1 MPESAPQVAAP
12 FGKYLLLKR
21 LAVGGMA
28 ELFLAKDT
36 FTRELVVIKR
46 ILPYLSRELEF
57 VQMFLDEA
65 KIAAQLHHPNII
77 TVHEL
82 GKLDEQIFI
91 AMEYVEGVDLR
102 KILQEELKLEGAVP
116 YAIAAYITAQV
127 SAGLHYAHNKIG
139 RDGKPMGI
147 IHRDVS
153 PQNVMVGFDG
163 RVKLVDFGIAKAGAL
178 VERSKPGVIKG
189 KFLYLS
195 PEQLSQE
202 RIDHR
207 ADIFALGT
215 MMYEVTTGKSPF
227 YKPTTEA
234 VIYAIRAEEPPPP
247 ELVRSD
253 YPPALSKIVMKCLQK
268 DRTRRYQQAGDVQRD
283 LEAFIRSHAPTGV
296 HDVVKYVARLFG
308 GEEERTVLLI
318 PAPAAEPVAT
328 LEDDKP
334 PTQPTRPIRP
344 LDAPSEPLPAYDEE
358 YDPQTQMARP
368 EEIAR
373 AFGDDPLAT
382 RPARRLSGFK
392 YQAAGASLD
401 ESTTTVP
408 TGEGQRPTG
417 EHSVSTSEPSPAAN
431 GRDRLTGP
439 DGPVFDDGAGH
450 VPALSD
456 EPKTRP
462 ARPSNRLKN
471 AFEDRD
477 DRSTLDLRGQ
487 QILPQSPVA
496 DTVSIAQREPP
507 PKALLFALAGGAV
520 LLLAAVL
527 FVWWLMRDPPEVPP
541 PTPISVLP
549 SPGSVPPIADAP
561 LAADAGD
568 ESAPDAGQAEPA
580 PPLEPTARVVVVFRA
595 PKGTR
600 IVDAKDRIPY
610 DVGRKLALLPGSY
623 VVTYRCPAKRGKRPI
638 QSNYKFT
645 VASRNGATQ
654 EVTLPCRR

>member
-77 TVHEL
+77 SVHEL

-102 KILQEELKLEGAVP
+102 KILQEELKREGAVP

-147 IHRDVS
+147 IHRDIS

-195 PEQLSQE
+195 PEQLSQD

-215 MMYEVTTGKSPF
+215 MIYEVTTGKSPF

-247 ELVRSD
+247 ELVRPD
-253 YPPALSKIVMKCLQK
+253 YPPALSKIVTKCLQK
-268 DRTRRYQQAGDVQRD
+268 DRTRRYQQAGEVQRD
-283 LEAFIRSHAPTGV
+283 LEDFIRSHAPTGV
-296 HDVVKYVARLFG
+296 QDIVKYVARLFG
-308 GEEERTVLLI
+308 GEDERTALFI
-318 PAPAAEPVAT
+318 PPSAAEPLAT

-334 PTQPTRPIRP
+334 PTQPTKPIRP
-344 LDAPSEPLPAYDEE
+344 LDGPKEPLPAYDEE
-358 YDPQTQMARP
+358 HDPQTQMARP

-373 AFGDDPLAT
+373 AFGDPLST
-382 RPARRLSGFK
+382 RPPARRPSGYK

-417 EHSVSTSEPSPAAN
+417 EYSVSTSEPSTGAN
-431 GRDRLTGP
+431 GRDRLAAP
-439 DGPVFDDGAGH
+439 LGPVFDDGAGH
-450 VPALSD
+450 AATLSD
-456 EPKTRP
+456 EPKTLP

-487 QILPQSPVA
+487 KELPPAPVA
-496 DTVSIAQREPP
+496 DTVSVAQRERPP
-507 PKALLFALAGGAV
+507 RALLFALGSGAV

-527 FVWWLMRDPPEVPP
+527 FVWWLMRDSPAPPP

-549 SPGSVPPIADAP
+549 SPNSVPPIADVPAP
-561 LAADAGD
+561 ADAGD
-568 ESAPDAGQAEPA
+568 ESAPDAGQAEP
-580 PPLEPTARVVVVFRA
+580 PPSQKPTARAVVVFRA
-595 PKGTR
+595 PRGTR
-600 IVDAKDRIPY
+600 IFDAKDRTPY
-610 DVGRKLALLPGSY
+610 GIGKKHTFLPGSH
-623 VVTYRCPAKRGKRPI
+623 VVLYQCPAKRGKRPI
-638 QSNYKFT
+638 QSNHKFT
-645 VASRNGATQ
+645 VAAQDGAPQ
-654 EVTLPCRR
+654 EVSLPCRK